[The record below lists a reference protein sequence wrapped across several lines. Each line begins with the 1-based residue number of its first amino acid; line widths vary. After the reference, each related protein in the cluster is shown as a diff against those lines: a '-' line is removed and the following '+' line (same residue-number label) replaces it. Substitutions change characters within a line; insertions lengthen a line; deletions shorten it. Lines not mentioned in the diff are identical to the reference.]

1 MNRIKKTMMLG
12 LFLLMAAGPAGC
24 GGGGGGG
31 DEGGGGSGSRPPQP
45 VIQDPLVSLSPK
57 TKTVAVGATVTQT
70 IEVTAME
77 NAYYAAF
84 DVTYDP
90 QVLKHVGQLEG
101 DFFSG
106 TGTNISSSMFQAS
119 LDDGVPGRLKV
130 GITRLGTTTGVFGEG
145 TLAVLTF
152 EAVGRGATTVAFAP
166 PKGIRTFD
174 DKEVHVAGWE
184 PATVTV
190 Q

>member
-1 MNRIKKTMMLG
+1 MNRIKKRTRLG
-12 LFLLMAAGPAGC
+12 LFLLMAAGLAGC
-24 GGGGGGG
+24 GGGGNDGS
-31 DEGGGGSGSRPPQP
+31 GGGGSGSRPPQP
-45 VIQDPLVSLSPK
+45 GIRDALVSLSPK

-70 IEVTAME
+70 IDATAME
-77 NAYYAAF
+77 NAYYTAF

-90 QVLKHVGQLEG
+90 QILKHVGQLEG
-101 DFFSG
+101 DFLTG
-106 TGTNISSSMFQAS
+106 TGRHASSSLFQVA
-119 LDDGVPGRLKV
+119 LENGVPGRLKIGV
-130 GITRLGTTTGVFGEG
+130 TRLGTTTGISGHG

-152 EAVGRGATTVAFAP
+152 EAVGRGTTTLAFDS

-174 DKEVHVAGWE
+174 DEEVPVLGWK

>member
-1 MNRIKKTMMLG
+1 MNRIKKTMRLG
-12 LFLLMAAGPAGC
+12 LFLLMAVSPAAC
-24 GGGGGGG
+24 GGGGGNDGG
-31 DEGGGGSGSRPPQP
+31 GGGGSGSRPPQP
-45 VIQDPLVSLSPK
+45 VIQDALVSLSPK

-70 IEVTAME
+70 VDVTALE

-101 DFFSG
+101 DFLAG
-106 TGTNISSSMFQAS
+106 TGTNVSSSKFQVS

-130 GITRLGTTTGVFGEG
+130 GVTRLGTTTGVFGEG
-145 TLAVLTF
+145 RLAVLTF
-152 EAVGRGATTVAFAP
+152 EAVGRGATTVAFDL

-174 DKEVHVAGWE
+174 DTEVVVMGWK